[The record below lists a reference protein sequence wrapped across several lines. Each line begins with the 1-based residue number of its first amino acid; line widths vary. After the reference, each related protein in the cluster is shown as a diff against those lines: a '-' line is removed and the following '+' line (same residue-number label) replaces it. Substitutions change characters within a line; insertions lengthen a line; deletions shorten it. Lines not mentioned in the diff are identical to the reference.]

1 MFKYEVF
8 SGPYFPVFGLNT
20 GNWKIRTRKISVFG
34 HFSRSDHCQ
43 SQMIQTQQTVVLWN
57 WRYTLP
63 VFKNSLNSA
72 CCFKKN
78 YGCCSNNSTD
88 RVVITFPLESIVILP
103 ISHGIYNNCYTFC
116 LESNYNLID
125 CVTFFV
131 TQYLI
136 VKVWL
141 RLIIVRIISCQH

>member
-1 MFKYEVF
+1 MYW
-8 SGPYFPVFGLNT
+8 SLLLNKFYYSAHLLREKCSSMKFFLVRIFLCSDWIL
-20 GNWKIRTRKISVFG
+20 NKESWKVRTRKISVFG

-88 RVVITFPLESIVILP
+88 RVVITFPLESIVILS
-103 ISHGIYNNCYTFC
+103 ISHAFC
-116 LESNYNLID
+116 PLEFTII
-125 CVTFFV
+125 VTPSV
-131 TQYLI
+131 LS
-136 VKVWL
+136 
-141 RLIIVRIISCQH
+141 LIII